1 MLASLLRNRISAVWF
16 VLVSATLVLFALGTG
31 HGISSH
37 EVASVVIV
45 LVAFVKVFLVGMYF
59 MELRDSPFVLRMVF
73 TGYCLL
79 AFAVIT
85 GMFLFA

>member
-1 MLASLLRNRISAVWF
+1 MLVSLLRNRITVVWF
-16 VLVSATLVLFALGTG
+16 FLIGGALMSTDLGTG

-37 EVASVVIV
+37 QVASVVIM
-45 LVAFVKVFLVGMYF
+45 LVAFTKVFLVGMYF
-59 MELRDSPFVLRMVF
+59 MELREAPNVLRGVF

-79 AFAVIT
+79 VFSVVT